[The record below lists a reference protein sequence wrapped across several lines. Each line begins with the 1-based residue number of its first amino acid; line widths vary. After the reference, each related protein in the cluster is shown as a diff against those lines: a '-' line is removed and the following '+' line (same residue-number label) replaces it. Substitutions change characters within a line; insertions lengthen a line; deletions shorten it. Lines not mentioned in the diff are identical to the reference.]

1 MVILVFKTSLMKSKH
16 VLAISSSLDNLP
28 SVLSWSVDLEDWE
41 RILRIEATD
50 QSSAHEIAAS
60 IKALGFECEELDH

>member
-1 MVILVFKTSLMKSKH
+1 MVILVFKTSLMNRKQIQ
-16 VLAISSSLDNLP
+16 AISPSLNDHP

-41 RILRIEATD
+41 RILRIEATN

-60 IKALGFECEELDH
+60 IKALGFECEELNH